1 MAGGTVGSGT
11 VNLKGP
17 DGPNGQIGLCYGL
30 SDVSC
35 RMSVFLSDCMHEDA
49 HHPTT
54 HSVKVN
60 TSVDARGGATPDET
74 STTTLSQRTFLVL
87 PNAAHLAIQHPH
99 THTQYPHRSLPAAA
113 PDLLGLFLP
122 ITPLPRTEANI
133 AYVAEQREA
142 WERGLPPPHVR
153 LDGLVAL
160 ENPGSVEQIGSSGGK
175 RAMGY

>member
-1 MAGGTVGSGT
+1 M
-11 VNLKGP
+11 
-17 DGPNGQIGLCYGL
+17 
-30 SDVSC
+30 
-35 RMSVFLSDCMHEDA
+35 
-49 HHPTT
+49 
-54 HSVKVN
+54 
-60 TSVDARGGATPDET
+60 
-74 STTTLSQRTFLVL
+74 
-87 PNAAHLAIQHPH
+87 AHLALTPSSPGHIAPTIHAAIYTSLRPLFTPSRSKLSFYDTTSYLDPANWTLVDPNSIPTYPPSSTPSFPH
-99 THTQYPHRSLPAAA
+99 LTGASVSLPKLNAGDIIFRHASVPLTKAAA
-113 PDLLGLFLP
+113 GGQGNKAEGLFLP